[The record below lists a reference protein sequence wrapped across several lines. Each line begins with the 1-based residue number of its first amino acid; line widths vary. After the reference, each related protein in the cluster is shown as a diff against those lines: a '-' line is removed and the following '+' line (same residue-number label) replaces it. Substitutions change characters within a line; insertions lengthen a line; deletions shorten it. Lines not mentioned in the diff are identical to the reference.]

1 MSKRLITAIISFVV
15 IAGVAI
21 AILLIQKNKRTDA
34 SPSVSPTDTGVL
46 LTDAASKAPTATS
59 NPIPT
64 EIPTIIST
72 PTPSNTP
79 TPTPSPTEAL
89 TPTEEPTPEPTEEPT
104 PTITAK
110 PTESPVPTATP
121 VPTQEPTLD
130 PTATPSLEPTPTQK
144 PATPTPVPNT
154 PTPKPATPTP
164 VPPTPTEKPVEPT
177 KAPTPTNVPT
187 VDPDKPTPTPRPTG
201 GAAEVDRW
209 TADNLPE
216 GFSTEEELV
225 KYVAQIRVQR
235 DVVPSFERNGFT
247 LVNYTLERGTNKHD
261 TWTYYHCY
269 VTFVWNKSAKGTMR
283 VKFIVY
289 GGEYATRIVVQN
301 TGITYT
307 QIIDYVDDKIRKQQE
322 GSFNDAFIEK
332 HIQSVYN

>member
-1 MSKRLITAIISFVV
+1 MNITKRERITLAIIIAVTLVV
-15 IAGVAI
+15 ILLVI
-21 AILLIQKNKRTDA
+21 ALGTKKNPA
-34 SPSVSPTDTGVL
+34 STV
-46 LTDAASKAPTATS
+46 
-59 NPIPT
+59 
-64 EIPTIIST
+64 T
-72 PTPSNTP
+72 PT
-79 TPTPSPTEAL
+79 L
-89 TPTEEPTPEPTEEPT
+89 EPTVTST
-104 PTITAK
+104 VTLK
-110 PTESPVPTATP
+110 PTESPTSTSTPTLAPTEIPVTPTEVPVTP
-121 VPTQEPTLD
+121 TEDPTPTQEPTLEPTQEPTLD

-187 VDPDKPTPTPRPTG
+187 VDPGKPTPTPRPTG

-225 KYVAQIRVQR
+225 KYVAKIRVQR
-235 DVVPSFERNGFT
+235 DVVPSFERNGFA

-269 VTFVWNKSAKGTMR
+269 VTFVWNKNSRATIR

-307 QIIDYVDDKIRKQQE
+307 QIIDYWNGEISKQQE